1 MTILPGCNGRPPIL
15 AAETP
20 KGPWGQGDDANGSP
34 GSGGPRNPWS
44 LPPGGRKP
52 GAKPTA
58 LDDFLKKARNAG
70 GGGGGGGG
78 FNGLPGAPNARALW
92 LIGAGIILLVW
103 VLYTSIH
110 PIAPQERGVVTYL
123 GRYSGTLDPGIAMT
137 LPAPIAR
144 VVKVDVQ
151 NIRIENFPET
161 GSENLMLTRDQN
173 IIDLA
178 YAVRW
183 KISSPQNY
191 VFQIDKPRET
201 VRATAESAMR
211 EVVAN
216 VTLDSA
222 LGPGRAMIENQVQE
236 RMQKVLDDYKS
247 GIVVVGVGIK
257 QADPPARVNDA
268 FKDVTAAQQDAQ
280 GVRNQAQSYAK
291 QVVARAEGEASQF
304 DKVYEQYKLAPEVTR
319 RRMYYET
326 MEAVLAKSD
335 KTIVEPS
342 GVVPYLPMGNA
353 RRIPDAAAAGQP
365 GQSVQPAVTSGAGQ

>member
-1 MTILPGCNGRPPIL
+1 MTILPGCRSRPPIL
-15 AAETP
+15 ATETP
-20 KGPWGQGDDANGSP
+20 KGPWGQGDDANG
-34 GSGGPRNPWS
+34 GGPRNPWS
-44 LPPGGRKP
+44 LPPGARKP
-52 GAKPTA
+52 GVKPTA
-58 LDDFLKKARNAG
+58 LDEFLKKARG
-70 GGGGGGGG
+70 GGGGDNGGGLG
-78 FNGLPGAPNARALW
+78 GLPGSSNPRALW

-103 VLYTSIH
+103 ILYTSIH

-137 LPAPIAR
+137 MPAPIAR

-151 NIRIENFPET
+151 NIRIENFPESGT
-161 GSENLMLTRDQN
+161 ENLMLTRDQN

-183 KISSPQNY
+183 KISNPQNY
-191 VFQIDKPRET
+191 VFQIDRPRDT

-216 VTLDSA
+216 VSLDSA
-222 LGPGRAMIENQVQE
+222 LGPGRALIENQVQE

-280 GVRNQAQSYAK
+280 GLRNQAQSYAK

-304 DKVYEQYKLAPEVTR
+304 DKVYEQYRLAPEVTR

-335 KTIVEPS
+335 KTIVEPN

-353 RRIPDAAAAGQP
+353 RRLPDATQPPQVQATEPTVSAAGG
-365 GQSVQPAVTSGAGQ
+365 GQ

>member
-1 MTILPGCNGRPPIL
+1 MKILPGRKGRPPIL
-15 AAETP
+15 APTFASETP
-20 KGPWGQGDDANGSP
+20 KGPWGQGDDPAG
-34 GSGGPRNPWS
+34 GGPRNPWS
-44 LPPGGRKP
+44 LPPGSRKP

-58 LDDFLKKARNAG
+58 LDEFLKKARGGDRG
-70 GGGGGGGG
+70 GGGGGLG
-78 FNGLPGAPNARALW
+78 GLPGAPNARALW
-92 LIGAGIILLVW
+92 LIGAAIILLVW
-103 VLYTSIH
+103 ILYTSIH

-123 GRYSGTLDPGIAMT
+123 GRYSGTLDPGIALT
-137 LPAPIAR
+137 LPAPIAN
-144 VVKVDVQ
+144 VVKIDVQ
-151 NIRIENFPET
+151 NIRIENFPESGT
-161 GSENLMLTRDQN
+161 ENLMLTRDQN

-183 KISSPQNY
+183 KIASPQNFA
-191 VFQIDKPRET
+191 FQIDKPRDT

-216 VTLDSA
+216 VSLDSA

-280 GVRNQAQSYAK
+280 GARNQAQSYAK

-304 DKVYEQYKLAPEVTR
+304 DKVYEQYRLAPEVTR

-335 KTIVEPS
+335 KTIVEPT

-353 RRIPDAAAAGQP
+353 RRLPDAAAGQP
-365 GQSVQPAVTSGAGQ
+365 AAPVQPAATTGAGQ

>member
-1 MTILPGCNGRPPIL
+1 MTILPGSPARPPIL
-15 AAETP
+15 AAEPP
-20 KGPWGQGDDANGSP
+20 KSPWGPGDDDQ
-34 GSGGPRNPWS
+34 SGGPRNPWA

-52 GAKPTA
+52 ANRPTA
-58 LDDFLKKARNAG
+58 LDEFLKKARG
-70 GGGGGGGG
+70 GGGGNGGGG
-78 FNGLPGAPNARALW
+78 FGGLPGSPNPRALW

-103 VLYTSIH
+103 ILYTSIH

-137 LPAPIAR
+137 MPAPIAR

-151 NIRIENFPET
+151 NIRIENFPES
-161 GSENLMLTRDQN
+161 GSENLMITRDQN

-183 KISSPQNY
+183 RIANPQDY

-201 VRATAESAMR
+201 VRATAESVMR

-216 VTLDSA
+216 QTLDSA
-222 LGPGRAMIENQVQE
+222 LGPGRAQIEAQAQD

-247 GIVVVGVGIK
+247 GIVIVGVGIK

-291 QVVARAEGEASQF
+291 QVIARAEGEASQF
-304 DKVYEQYKLAPEVTR
+304 DKVYEQYKLAPAVTR

-342 GVVPYLPMGNA
+342 NVVPYLQAQGGK
-353 RRIPDAAAAGQP
+353 RLPDSVPSASVPVTPAQPVTTTGGGQ
-365 GQSVQPAVTSGAGQ
+365 

>member
-1 MTILPGCNGRPPIL
+1 MTILPGRKARPPIL

-20 KGPWGQGDDANGSP
+20 KGPWGQGDEPDG
-34 GSGGPRNPWS
+34 GGPRNPWS

-58 LDDFLKKARNAG
+58 LDDFLKKARG
-70 GGGGGGGG
+70 GGNGGGGGG

-137 LPAPIAR
+137 MPAPIAN

-151 NIRIENFPET
+151 NIRIENFPES
-161 GSENLMLTRDQN
+161 GSENLMLTSDQN

-191 VFQIDKPRET
+191 VFQIDKPRDT
-201 VRATAESAMR
+201 VRATAESVMR

-222 LGPGRAMIENQVQE
+222 LGPGRATIENQVQE
-236 RMQKVLDDYKS
+236 RMQKVLDDYRS

-304 DKVYEQYKLAPEVTR
+304 DKVYEQYRLAPEQTR

-326 MEAVLAKSD
+326 REAVLAKSD
-335 KTIVEPS
+335 TPIVEPS
-342 GVVPYLPMGNA
+342 GGVPYLPMGNA
-353 RRIPDAAAAGQP
+353 RRVPDAAPAEPVAP
-365 GQSVQPAVTSGAGQ
+365 AQPAQPVTTTGGGQ

>member
-1 MTILPGCNGRPPIL
+1 MTILPGRSSPPIL
-15 AAETP
+15 AAEPP
-20 KGPWGQGDDANGSP
+20 KSPWGPGDDDQG
-34 GSGGPRNPWS
+34 GGPRNPWA

-52 GAKPTA
+52 ANKPTA
-58 LDDFLKKARNAG
+58 LDEFLKKARG
-70 GGGGGGGG
+70 GGGGNGGGGG
-78 FNGLPGAPNARALW
+78 FGGLPGAPNARALW

-103 VLYTSIH
+103 ILYTSIH

-137 LPAPIAR
+137 MPAPIAR

-151 NIRIENFPET
+151 NIRIENFPDSGT
-161 GSENLMLTRDQN
+161 ENLMLTRDQN

-183 KISSPQNY
+183 KIANPQDY

-201 VRATAESAMR
+201 VRATAESVMR

-216 VTLDSA
+216 QTLDSA
-222 LGPGRAMIENQVQE
+222 LGPGRAEMEGQAQE

-247 GIVVVGVGIK
+247 GITIVGVGIK

-291 QVVARAEGEASQF
+291 QVIARAEGEASQF
-304 DKVYEQYKLAPEVTR
+304 DKVYEQYKLAPAVTR

-342 GVVPYLPMGNA
+342 NVVPYLPAPGA
-353 RRIPDAAAAGQP
+353 RRLPDSVPAAPAAGTPAQP
-365 GQSVQPAVTSGAGQ
+365 VTTTGGGQ

>member
-1 MTILPGCNGRPPIL
+1 MTILPGSPARPPIL
-15 AAETP
+15 AAEPP
-20 KGPWGQGDDANGSP
+20 KSPWGPGDDDQ
-34 GSGGPRNPWS
+34 SGGPRNPWA

-52 GAKPTA
+52 ANRPTA
-58 LDDFLKKARNAG
+58 LDEFLKKARG
-70 GGGGGGGG
+70 GGGGNGGGG
-78 FNGLPGAPNARALW
+78 FGGLPGSPNPRALW

-103 VLYTSIH
+103 ILYTSIH

-137 LPAPIAR
+137 MPAPIAR

-151 NIRIENFPET
+151 NIRIENFPES
-161 GSENLMLTRDQN
+161 GSENLMITRDQN

-183 KISSPQNY
+183 RIANPQDY

-201 VRATAESAMR
+201 VRATAESVMR

-216 VTLDSA
+216 QTLDSA
-222 LGPGRAMIENQVQE
+222 LGPGRAQIEAQAQD

-247 GIVVVGVGIK
+247 GIVIVGVGIK

-280 GVRNQAQSYAK
+280 GARNQA
-291 QVVARAEGEASQF
+291 
-304 DKVYEQYKLAPEVTR
+304 
-319 RRMYYET
+319 
-326 MEAVLAKSD
+326 
-335 KTIVEPS
+335 
-342 GVVPYLPMGNA
+342 
-353 RRIPDAAAAGQP
+353 
-365 GQSVQPAVTSGAGQ
+365 

>member
-1 MTILPGCNGRPPIL
+1 MKILPGRKGRPPIL
-15 AAETP
+15 ATETP
-20 KGPWGQGDDANGSP
+20 KGPWGQGDDANGS
-34 GSGGPRNPWS
+34 GGPRNPWS
-44 LPPGGRKP
+44 LPPGSRKP

-58 LDDFLKKARNAG
+58 LDDFLKKARGGGDG
-70 GGGGGGGG
+70 GGGGGLG
-78 FNGLPGAPNARALW
+78 GLPGAPNARALW

-137 LPAPIAR
+137 MPAPIAN

-151 NIRIENFPET
+151 NIRIENFPES

-191 VFQIDKPRET
+191 VFQIDRPRET

-216 VTLDSA
+216 VSLDSA
-222 LGPGRAMIENQVQE
+222 LGPGRAIIENQVQE

-280 GVRNQAQSYAK
+280 GLRNQAQSYAK

-335 KTIVEPS
+335 KTIVEPN

-353 RRIPDAAAAGQP
+353 RRIPDAAPA
-365 GQSVQPAVTSGAGQ
+365 QPAQPAQPVVTTGGGQ

>member
-1 MTILPGCNGRPPIL
+1 MTILTGRDARPPIL
-15 AAETP
+15 AAEPP
-20 KGPWGQGDDANGSP
+20 KSPWGNGDDDQG
-34 GSGGPRNPWS
+34 GGPRNPWA
-44 LPPGGRKP
+44 LPPGGRRT

-58 LDDFLKKARNAG
+58 LDEFLRKARG
-70 GGGGGGGG
+70 GGGGNGGGGG
-78 FNGLPGAPNARALW
+78 FGGLPGTPNARALW

-103 VLYTSIH
+103 VFYTSIH

-137 LPAPIAR
+137 MPAPIAR

-183 KISSPQNY
+183 KIANPQNF

-201 VRATAESAMR
+201 VRATAESVMR

-216 VTLDSA
+216 QTLDSA
-222 LGPGRAMIENQVQE
+222 LGPGRAEMENQAQE

-247 GIVVVGVGIK
+247 GIVIVGVGIK

-291 QVVARAEGEASQF
+291 QVIARAEGEASQF

-335 KTIVEPS
+335 KTIVEPDN
-342 GVVPYLPMGNA
+342 VVPYLQAQGA
-353 RRIPDAAAAGQP
+353 RKLPDSEP
-365 GQSVQPAVTSGAGQ
+365 VTPVQPAVTAGGGQ

>member
-1 MTILPGCNGRPPIL
+1 MNILPGRKSRPPIL

-20 KGPWGQGDDANGSP
+20 KGPWGQGDDANG
-34 GSGGPRNPWS
+34 GANGGGPRNPWS
-44 LPPGGRKP
+44 LPPGARKT

-58 LDDFLKKARNAG
+58 LDEFLRKARG
-70 GGGGGGGG
+70 GGGGGNGGG
-78 FNGLPGAPNARALW
+78 LGGLPGAPNARALW

-103 VLYTSIH
+103 ILYTSIH

-137 LPAPIAR
+137 MPAPIAR

-151 NIRIENFPET
+151 NIRIENFPESGT
-161 GSENLMLTRDQN
+161 ENLMLTRDQN

-183 KISSPQNY
+183 KISSPQNF
-191 VFQIDKPRET
+191 VFQIDRPRDT

-216 VTLDSA
+216 VSLDSA
-222 LGPGRAMIENQVQE
+222 LGPGRALIENQVQE

-304 DKVYEQYKLAPEVTR
+304 DKVYEQYRLAPEVTR

-335 KTIVEPS
+335 KTIVEAN
-342 GVVPYLPMGNA
+342 GVVPYLPLDRA
-353 RRIPDAAAAGQP
+353 RRLPDAAPAQATQ
-365 GQSVQPAVTSGAGQ
+365 VQPAPTTGGGQ

>member
-1 MTILPGCNGRPPIL
+1 MKILPGRKGRPPIL
-15 AAETP
+15 ATETP
-20 KGPWGQGDDANGSP
+20 KGPWGQGDDANGS
-34 GSGGPRNPWS
+34 GGPRNPWS
-44 LPPGGRKP
+44 LPPGSRKP

-58 LDDFLKKARNAG
+58 LDDFLKKARGGGDG
-70 GGGGGGGG
+70 GGGGGLG
-78 FNGLPGAPNARALW
+78 GLPGAPNARALW

-137 LPAPIAR
+137 MPAPIAN

-151 NIRIENFPET
+151 NIRIENFPES

-191 VFQIDKPRET
+191 VFQIDRPRET

-216 VTLDSA
+216 VSLDSA
-222 LGPGRAMIENQVQE
+222 LGPGRAIIENQVQE

-280 GVRNQAQSYAK
+280 GLRNQAQSYAK

-304 DKVYEQYKLAPEVTR
+304 DKVYEQYRLAPEVTR

-335 KTIVEPS
+335 KTIVEPN

-353 RRIPDAAAAGQP
+353 RRIPDATAQTAQP
-365 GQSVQPAVTSGAGQ
+365 AQPAETPAVTTGGGQ

>member
-1 MTILPGCNGRPPIL
+1 MTILPGRKGRPPIL

-20 KGPWGQGDDANGSP
+20 KGPWGQGDEPDG
-34 GSGGPRNPWS
+34 GGPRNPWS

-58 LDDFLKKARNAG
+58 LDEFLKKARGGGNG
-70 GGGGGGGG
+70 GGGGPL
-78 FNGLPGAPNARALW
+78 NGLPGAPNARALW

-137 LPAPIAR
+137 MPAPIAN

-151 NIRIENFPET
+151 NIRIENFPES
-161 GSENLMLTRDQN
+161 GSENLMLTSDQN

-191 VFQIDKPRET
+191 VFQIDKPRDT
-201 VRATAESAMR
+201 VRATAESVMR

-216 VTLDSA
+216 VSLDSA
-222 LGPGRAMIENQVQE
+222 LGPGRATIENQVQE

-304 DKVYEQYKLAPEVTR
+304 DKVYEQYRLAPEVTR

-353 RRIPDAAAAGQP
+353 RRIPDAAAAEP
-365 GQSVQPAVTSGAGQ
+365 AQPAQPTTTTTTGGGQ

>member
-1 MTILPGCNGRPPIL
+1 MNILPGRKSRPPIL

-20 KGPWGQGDDANGSP
+20 KGPWGQGDDANG
-34 GSGGPRNPWS
+34 GANGGGPRNPWS
-44 LPPGGRKP
+44 LPPGARKT

-58 LDDFLKKARNAG
+58 LDEFLRKARG
-70 GGGGGGGG
+70 GGGGGNGGG
-78 FNGLPGAPNARALW
+78 LGGLPGAPNARALW

-103 VLYTSIH
+103 ILYTSIH

-123 GRYSGTLDPGIAMT
+123 GRYSATLDPGLAMT
-137 LPAPIAR
+137 MPAPIAR

-151 NIRIENFPET
+151 NIRIENFPESGT
-161 GSENLMLTRDQN
+161 ENLMLTRDQN

-183 KISSPQNY
+183 KISSPQNF
-191 VFQIDKPRET
+191 VFQIDRPRDT

-216 VTLDSA
+216 VSLDSA
-222 LGPGRAMIENQVQE
+222 LGPGRALIENQVQE

-304 DKVYEQYKLAPEVTR
+304 DKVYEQYRLAPEVTR

-335 KTIVEPS
+335 KTIVEAN
-342 GVVPYLPMGNA
+342 GVVPYLPLDRT
-353 RRIPDAAAAGQP
+353 RRLPDAAPAQATQ
-365 GQSVQPAVTSGAGQ
+365 VQPAPTTGGGQ

>member
-1 MTILPGCNGRPPIL
+1 MTILPGNTNRPPIL
-15 AAETP
+15 AAEPP
-20 KGPWGQGDDANGSP
+20 KSPWASGDDDQG
-34 GSGGPRNPWS
+34 GGPRNPWA

-52 GAKPTA
+52 ANKPTA
-58 LDDFLKKARNAG
+58 LDEFLKKARG
-70 GGGGGGGG
+70 GGGGGNGGGGG
-78 FNGLPGAPNARALW
+78 FGGLPVSPNPRALW

-103 VLYTSIH
+103 ILYTSIH

-137 LPAPIAR
+137 MPAPIAR

-183 KISSPQNY
+183 KIANPQDY

-201 VRATAESAMR
+201 VRATAESVMR

-216 VTLDSA
+216 QTLDAA
-222 LGPGRAMIENQVQE
+222 LGPGRAQMENQAQE

-291 QVVARAEGEASQF
+291 QVIARAEGEASQF
-304 DKVYEQYKLAPEVTR
+304 DKVYEQYKLAPAVTR

-342 GVVPYLPMGNA
+342 NVVPYLQSQGA
-353 RRIPDAAAAGQP
+353 RRLPDSVPAAPA
-365 GQSVQPAVTSGAGQ
+365 AVTPTQPVTTTGGGQ